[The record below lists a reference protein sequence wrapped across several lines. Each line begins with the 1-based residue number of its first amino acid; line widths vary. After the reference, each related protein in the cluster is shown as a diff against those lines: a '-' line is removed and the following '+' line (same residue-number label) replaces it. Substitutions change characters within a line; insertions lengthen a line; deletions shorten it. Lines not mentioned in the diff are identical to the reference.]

1 MLDFIKEYSKFEFI
15 RVNDDLFLDLIDEDG
30 RTFHGRIG
38 AMKLKVST
46 TDDMANYTDLELN
59 TSELVR
65 KLTVCITSS
74 DEEDVW
80 DISILHDSVTYYM
93 KFSDIYESFSTMV
106 DKVYKQNTYYI
117 ETVEGDIKVVKGT
130 TENTFKITPTDQ
142 DLKFID
148 PVVIRTEEKD
158 SGTPKF
164 NFSNELLKLSIDP
177 FLEDSF
183 IVDTVNGKDYDHLT
197 IGNMTGK
204 DRLVIFKEDDI
215 ITQDYHEKTIVF
227 QYYNTDAPDD
237 IYNLKLKTIE
247 DFQNVII
254 ERYNDTLNMSK
265 LTINMSKSTLDESIG
280 SCVIVITF
288 ESDGSIT
295 GITKNINNTKNT
307 SFDGDSWSVINY
319 MYYINKIDGVEENN
333 EILIPTETV
342 ALTINLSA
350 LVFGYPIRKVIA
362 SFGNNN
368 LEIVRRELDRMD
380 SDFSI
385 NMIPFRLPYSE
396 TEDML
401 SDGSDSRVYY
411 CAGNMLMNTN
421 YSLADPNTD
430 LKDTY
435 HVDKIRE
442 IVVNSTD
449 QYIFHFEGQ
458 PNAILGQIQYDIM
471 NFRKKSKPTAIVG
484 IYQVNHI
491 PLNMLSL
498 DIPGRSNLPIGNNY
512 EFVFNDGAVG
522 IGEKRITDDLGFVV
536 SDYTADAQAAVAA
549 SLKPIYN
556 TVIAAAKIAC
566 ASSDAFGVLYILA
579 DGYLY
584 WTIDETTSVKI
595 AKVYNKDTIL
605 HYGWHKTIECG
616 QVLVTYNNA
625 EIAAFD
631 LSDIT
636 DTTARDEL
644 LDKFNQYSMVID
656 QGNKAVLIHELITR
670 DFPRDSLKMLF
681 AGFYNMTISPAGVF
695 SDVSID
701 PAGGFNIQCTMMKF
715 SDNAYTNTHMLN
727 CVVTGPDGEFEPI
740 NASGMLQNSNL
751 VSSVNGSMIAIYGM
765 SASSASNMLKGSR
778 IVCDNLSI
786 GFSCMNKKGESSE
799 QARIPISACYCCDG
813 ATITATTHLISF
825 DNYSELDL
833 SGFYA
838 NSNISNLTNNS
849 LSLKININE
858 DIDEYYPIVKMSL
871 FLENAKLNTSGDGKL
886 SLDFNT
892 LFSSNKYRIGECD
905 GMFTNLKNDSED
917 VILKTHGGNI
927 KFQAAS
933 TDFNPRDIFGLTRP
947 KKIRWIVKTLD
958 ENGNVIRVHSH

>member
-1 MLDFIKEYSKFEFI
+1 MLDFIKEYSKFEFV
-15 RVNDDLFLDLIDEDG
+15 RVNDDLFLDLIDEDV

-38 AMKLKVST
+38 VMKLKVST
-46 TDDMANYTDLELN
+46 TDDMTNYVDLELN

-80 DISILHDSVTYYM
+80 DIVILHNSITYYM

-106 DKVYKQNTYYI
+106 DKIYNQNTYYI
-117 ETVEGDIKVVKGT
+117 ETVEGDIRVVKGT

-164 NFSNELLKLSIDP
+164 NFSNELLKLDIDP

-183 IVDTVNGKDYDHLT
+183 IVDTVNGKDYDHLI
-197 IGNMTGK
+197 IGDKDGK

-215 ITQDYHEKTIVF
+215 ITQDYHEKVIVF

-280 SCVIVITF
+280 SCIIVITF
-288 ESDGSIT
+288 ESDGAIT
-295 GITKNINNTKNT
+295 GITKNIDNTKDT
-307 SFDGDSWSVINY
+307 PFDGDSWSVINY

-342 ALTINLSA
+342 SLTINLSA

-368 LEIVRRELDRMD
+368 LEIVRRELDGMD

-421 YSLADPNTD
+421 YSLSEPDTN

-491 PLNMLSL
+491 PLNMVSL
-498 DIPGRSNLPIGNNY
+498 DITGRSNLPIGNNY
-512 EFVFNDGAVG
+512 EFIFNDGAVG
-522 IGEKRITDDLGFVV
+522 IGDKSISDDLGFTVEDYYNEALTAV
-536 SDYTADAQAAVAA
+536 ST
-549 SLKPIYN
+549 KPIYE

-566 ASSDAFGVLYILA
+566 ASSESFGVLYILA

-595 AKVYNKDTIL
+595 TKVYNKDTIL

-625 EIAAFD
+625 DIASYD

-636 DTTARDEL
+636 DTTVGDL
-644 LDKFNQYSMVID
+644 LDKFEQYSMVID
-656 QGNKAVLIHELITR
+656 QGNNAVLIRELITR
-670 DFPRDSLKMLF
+670 DFQRDSLKMLF
-681 AGFYNMTISPAGVF
+681 AMFYNMTISPAGVF

-701 PAGGFNIQCTMMKF
+701 PAGGFFIDCTMMKH

-727 CVVTGPDGEFEPI
+727 CVVTGPDGEFKPI
-740 NASGMLQNSNL
+740 NASGMLQNSNF
-751 VSSVNGSMIAIYGM
+751 VSSVNGSMISIVGGSISLAQ
-765 SASSASNMLKGSR
+765 NMLKGST
-778 IVCDNLSI
+778 INCNILTI
-786 GFSCMNKKGESSE
+786 GFSCMNKKGEFSE
-799 QARIPISACYCCDG
+799 LVRLPLSVCHCCDG
-813 ATITATTHLISF
+813 ATITATTYVISF
-825 DNYSELDL
+825 NNYSELDL

-858 DIDEYYPIVKMSL
+858 NIDEYYPIVKMSS

-958 ENGNVIRVHSH
+958 KNGNVIRVHSH